1 MASITIRNLDD
12 NIKAKLRIQAA
23 QHGLS
28 MEQEAREILR
38 TSLDKPANSEGTFLQ
53 RIRARFAGYDLD
65 AVKQAR
71 TYLMP
76 FPPSSPC
83 VALMKDGQ
91 VVHMIERHMIE
102 GRSAQMIAANLAQ
115 AFEQFC

>member
-38 TSLDKPANSEGTFLQ
+38 ASLEKPANSEGTFLE
-53 RIRARFAGYDLD
+53 RIRSHFVGLD
-65 AVKQAR
+65 VDELQIPPR
-71 TYLMP
+71 EDMP
-76 FPPSSPC
+76 RIIDFSNHI
-83 VALMKDGQ
+83 KD
-91 VVHMIERHMIE
+91 
-102 GRSAQMIAANLAQ
+102 
-115 AFEQFC
+115 

>member
-38 TSLDKPANSEGTFLQ
+38 NSLDKPANSEGTFLE
-53 RIRARFAGYDLD
+53 RIRSRFAGYNIEQL
-65 AVKQAR
+65 QIPAR
-71 TYLMP
+71 EAGRE
-76 FPPSSPC
+76 PPDFSEHF
-83 VALMKDGQ
+83 KD
-91 VVHMIERHMIE
+91 
-102 GRSAQMIAANLAQ
+102 
-115 AFEQFC
+115 